1 MPPPPS
7 PPPPEMVVK
16 SRYLGFL
23 IWQSI
28 SSTAMFLFFKTL
40 LLSTLPSSPS
50 SSSAFSAQS
59 LFVSILSFLAF
70 HLSQLLISIS
80 ISSVSSPQPVSP
92 ASLLQVVNA
101 LLRLLFVSGD
111 SFSSTD
117 LRRRAKVSLNLAA
130 FVVASVLSGVLSSL
144 SLFGRVGSGELPAI
158 ARVGF
163 RGLLV
168 GMLYAFTFIYSR
180 RWVLHFPIIQRPPF
194 FSFKMGIPLATKR
207 ALRLSTTAY
216 VLSSAL
222 VMFLPAGSGST
233 MTQFLLDQIAIYM
246 GIFCM
251 VLCWQTSQHLYQ
263 VLHTKRFI
271 FAPPKGSA
279 AAETNP
285 TEPLIAALEETASDS
300 LPRYLAYLDLCMVCE
315 NNVDIWRRAAFF
327 EETGETYRKVT
338 AVSLKPLEELA
349 SKLCEGLEGSSADM
363 EYQLSKQLQSASDP
377 QLPSRSYE
385 PLNNFQVNGGE
396 KISWCARAV
405 SSLTA
410 HSHEEDRYGVAQ
422 LSGSSAA
429 TVSTLLS
436 CLLAVEAF
444 MGKKTHLQSP
454 NQMLGPAGIRWAPP
468 NTGKRDVP
476 ITKRR
481 AGPLHSKAY
490 AIADVLRTS
499 IYCIVSTFHKEMAG
513 SAKAGLLEKDWI
525 TDTKPLYGTKEL
537 LVQKLNLFLD
547 YRAS

>member
-1 MPPPPS
+1 MPPSPS
-7 PPPPEMVVK
+7 PPPPEVVVK
-16 SRYLGFL
+16 NRFLGFL

-28 SSTAMFLFFKTL
+28 SSTAIFLFFKIL
-40 LLSTLPSSPS
+40 LFSTLPSPPS
-50 SSSAFSAQS
+50 SSLFSAQS
-59 LFVSILSFLAF
+59 LFVSILSFVAF
-70 HLSQLLISIS
+70 HLSQLLISAS
-80 ISSVSSPQPVSP
+80 VSSVSSPQPVSP

-111 SFSSTD
+111 SFSSPD

-130 FVVASVLSGVLSSL
+130 FVVAAFFSGVLSSL
-144 SLFGRVGSGELPAI
+144 SIFGWVAYGEVQAI
-158 ARVGF
+158 TRVGF
-163 RGLLV
+163 RGLVV
-168 GMLYAFTFIYSR
+168 GLLYAFIFVYRR

-194 FSFKMGIPLATKR
+194 FSFKMGIPSASKR

-216 VLSSAL
+216 LLSSAL
-222 VMFLPAGSGST
+222 VMFLPATSGST
-233 MTQFLLDQIAIYM
+233 MTKLLLDQIAIFM
-246 GIFCM
+246 GIFCV
-251 VLCWQTSQHLYQ
+251 VLCWEISQQLYQ

-327 EETGETYRKVT
+327 EETGEIYRKVT
-338 AVSLKPLEELA
+338 AVILRPLEELA
-349 SKLCEGLEGSSADM
+349 SKLREGLEGSSADM
-363 EYQLSKQLQSASDP
+363 EYQLFKQLQSATDT

-385 PLNNFQVNGGE
+385 PLNNFQ
-396 KISWCARAV
+396 KIAWCARAV

-454 NQMLGPAGIRWAPP
+454 NQLLGPAGIRWAPL

-476 ITKRR
+476 MIKRR

-525 TDTKPLYGTKEL
+525 TETKPLYGTREL

-547 YRAS
+547 YRC